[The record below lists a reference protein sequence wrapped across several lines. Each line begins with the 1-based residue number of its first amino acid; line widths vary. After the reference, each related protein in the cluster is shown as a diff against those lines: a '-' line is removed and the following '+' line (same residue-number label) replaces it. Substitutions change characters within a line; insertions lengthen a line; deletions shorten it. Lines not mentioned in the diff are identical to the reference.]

1 MHVLLSFARQDKAK
15 KYKESLKRV
24 GGPGVEV
31 LEAWSAEAPPAGG
44 WAALVGRADGLVL
57 SGGVDVEPARYG
69 ETLDPSAG
77 VEVLEV
83 RDAMEWEL
91 LATARDL
98 RIPVLGICRGHQVVN
113 AFLGGTLWQDLGT
126 LGAGVRAA
134 HRHDPDR
141 RRELAHPVE
150 AVPGEHPL
158 QQLFSGASPFSVNSF
173 HHQAVK
179 APGRGMVVAATGP
192 GAVIEATALADPSWW
207 VWSVQWHPEELV
219 EAGDHPF
226 NRTLFERF
234 LDAAAAAR
242 SRQRE
247 GVEVPVR

>member
-1 MHVLLSFARQDKAK
+1 MRILVSFAKPEKVR
-15 KYKESLKRV
+15 KYKDSIRGV

-31 LEAWSAEAPPAGG
+31 GEAWSAVAPPADG
-44 WAALVGRADGLVL
+44 WGALAQGFDGLLL

-69 ETLDPSAG
+69 ETLDPAAG
-77 VEVLEV
+77 VEVLPV
-83 RDAMEWEL
+83 RDAMEWDL
-91 LATARDL
+91 LAAARAR

-113 AFLGGTLWQDLGT
+113 AFLGGTLWQDLGA

-141 RRELAHPVE
+141 RRELAHSVE
-150 AVPGEHPL
+150 AVPGAHPL
-158 QQLFSGASPFSVNSF
+158 QALFSARAPFPVNSF

-179 APGRGMVVAATGP
+179 SPGRGMVVAATGP
-192 GAVIEATALADPSWW
+192 GGVIEATGLADPDWW

-226 NRTLFERF
+226 NRTLFEHF
-234 LDAAAAAR
+234 LEAAATR

-247 GVEVPVR
+247 GVEVTLR

>member
-15 KYKESLKRV
+15 KYKDSLKGV

-31 LEAWSAEAPPAGG
+31 GEAWSAEAPPAGG

-77 VEVLEV
+77 VDINFE

-91 LATARDL
+91 LAAARDL

-113 AFLGGTLWQDLGT
+113 AFLGGKLWQDLGA
-126 LGAGVRAA
+126 LGAATREV
-134 HRHDPDR
+134 HRCDPADR
-141 RRELAHPVE
+141 RRLAHPVE
-150 AVPGEHPL
+150 SVPGDHPL
-158 QQLFSGASPFSVNSF
+158 QQLFFEHSPFLVNSF
-173 HHQAVK
+173 HHQAVQS
-179 APGRGMVVAATGP
+179 PGRGMTVAALGP
-192 GAVIEATALADPSWW
+192 GGVIEATALSDPGWW

-234 LDAAAAAR
+234 LDAAAAR

-247 GVEVPVR
+247 GMEVTLR

>member
-1 MHVLLSFARQDKAK
+1 MRILLSFAKLDKAE
-15 KYKESLKRV
+15 KYKSSIRGV

-31 LEAWSAEAPPAGG
+31 GEAWSAVALPAVG
-44 WAALVGRADGLVL
+44 WRALVENFDGLLL

-69 ETLDPSAG
+69 EALDLAAG
-77 VEVLEV
+77 VDINFE

-91 LATARDL
+91 LAAARER

-113 AFLGGTLWQDLGT
+113 AFLGGTLFQDLGA
-126 LGAGVRAA
+126 LGAGVREA
-134 HRHDPDR
+134 HRHDPER
-141 RRELAHPVE
+141 RRELAHDVE

-158 QQLFSGASPFSVNSF
+158 QRLLAAHTPFAVNSF

-179 APGRGMVVAATGP
+179 AIGRGMIVAATGP
-192 GAVIEATALADPSWW
+192 QGVVEATALADPSWW

-226 NRTLFERF
+226 NRTLFEHF
-234 LDAAAAAR
+234 LEAAAAR
-242 SRQRE
+242 SRPRE
-247 GVEVPVR
+247 GVEVTLR